1 MIKKQTTFSSS
12 KSNNFSAKG
21 EYKASASVKASGLFK
36 KVVSIYGEA
45 NAVTYL
51 TTKLGSTS
59 KESYD
64 ITVYKKQV
72 IPKAT
77 SVVIYAGRLA
87 ARGTAKYSYCSALE
101 GSGEGYVKWGK
112 MRWNSYG
119 PRGTGAQRCDLK
131 AQAKIAAAAK
141 SAMCV

>member
-1 MIKKQTTFSSS
+1 MTGLWVAGVLM
-12 KSNNFSAKG
+12 SAVVALAIVMPLIRRPGGPQPSRG
-21 EYKASASVKASGLFK
+21 E
-36 KVVSIYGEA
+36 
-45 NAVTYL
+45 
-51 TTKLGSTS
+51 
-59 KESYD
+59 YD